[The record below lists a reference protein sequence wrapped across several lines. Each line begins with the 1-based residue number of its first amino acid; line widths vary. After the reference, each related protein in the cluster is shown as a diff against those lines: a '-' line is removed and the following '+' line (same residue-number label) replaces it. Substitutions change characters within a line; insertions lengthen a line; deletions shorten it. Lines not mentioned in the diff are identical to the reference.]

1 MKNLKYK
8 FDQDELKMLKL
19 PVSEIR
25 VDYFEWDNGF
35 ILCFLKND
43 NYLELQIDKL
53 DVLKALGYEIEDGE
67 SIVTTERMFSPR
79 EHDGY
84 LETKVRTPIEEV
96 DLTQEEMK
104 SIFLE
109 NDILRLAD
117 QLDEVFMGFAKTFG
131 S

>member
-35 ILCFLKND
+35 ILCFLD
-43 NYLELQIDKL
+43 A
-53 DVLKALGYEIEDGE
+53 LKSLGYEIEDGE
-67 SIVTTERMFSPR
+67 SIVTTEGMFSPR

-84 LETKVRTPIEEV
+84 LETEVRTPIEEV
-96 DLTQEEMK
+96 DFTQEEMK

-117 QLDEVFMGFAKTFG
+117 QLDGVFMGFVKTFG